1 MENRRNTQESD
12 RLSAARLRVLAEVG
26 AYLAAASDPLKALK
40 TVLPAIFEQ
49 IAGDCEGDVLD
60 PLETI
65 AENPSS
71 GDWRL
76 LIPIMG
82 HAVQVEGD
90 LQIVA
95 ALAIRRRG
103 AAEAIADLPFS
114 PSDQAFLETVAQLA
128 GYCCTQAFL
137 RAELAQRD
145 RVAQDLVLATELQR
159 SLQPG
164 CDPNALPI
172 WGVNLP
178 ARQVSGDFF
187 DFYEVQGGDYVF
199 ALGDVSGKGMSAAL
213 LMAKTIGLFRCLS
226 KRIASPAEL
235 LGAINTE
242 LCETASRGMF
252 VTMVAGRYSTRN
264 GRVQFAN
271 AGHEPPLMRRKDR
284 TYETYPASAP
294 PLGIL
299 TENRISDQDVVLDGG
314 EFYVFSDGLT
324 EYRYANGEQLGVDGL
339 IQIVEAQA
347 AAPPAQRLEG
357 LIRMLD
363 EEAGWEA
370 RDDLTA
376 IAIDDSWV
384 GTSESP
390 MEAAG

>member
-1 MENRRNTQESD
+1 MENRRNSGENE
-12 RLSAARLRVLAEVG
+12 RLSAARLRALGDIG
-26 AYLAAASDPLKALK
+26 ACLEASGDPLKGLK
-40 TVLPAIFEQ
+40 TVLPAILEQ
-49 IAGDCEGDVLD
+49 IGGNCDGAVLE
-60 PLETI
+60 PLETVSL
-65 AENPSS
+65 NPSAGS
-71 GDWRL
+71 WGL
-76 LIPIMG
+76 LLPIIAHDVG
-82 HAVQVEGD
+82 SEAEQLTIAALGIRRKGGAEA
-90 LQIVA
+90 VA
-95 ALAIRRRG
+95 AL
-103 AAEAIADLPFS
+103 PFS
-114 PSDQAFLETVAQLA
+114 AADRAFVEAVAQLA
-128 GYCCTQAFL
+128 GYCCTEVAL
-137 RAELAQRD
+137 RAELLRRD
-145 RVAQDLVLATELQR
+145 RVAQDLILATELQR

-187 DFYEVQGGDYVF
+187 DFYATDDGDYVF

-213 LMAKTIGLFRCLS
+213 LMAKTIGLFHCLS
-226 KRIASPAEL
+226 KRIESPAEL
-235 LGAINTE
+235 LAAINTE

-252 VTMVAGRYSTRN
+252 VTMVAGRYSTRD
-264 GRVQFAN
+264 GSVTFAN
-271 AGHEPPLMRRKDR
+271 AGHEPPLLRRKDR
-284 TYETYPASAP
+284 NYETFPADAP

-299 TENRISDQDVVLDGG
+299 AGNAFGDEKVVLDGG

-324 EYRYANGEQLGVDGL
+324 EYRYASGEQLGVDGL
-339 IQIVEAQA
+339 IQIVEAHA
-347 AAPPAQRLEG
+347 AAPPAERLES

-384 GTSESP
+384 AGGKID

>member
-1 MENRRNTQESD
+1 MEKRRESQD
-12 RLSAARLRVLAEVG
+12 RDQLSAARLRVLGEVG
-26 AYLAAASDPLKALK
+26 AYLATADDPIKRLK
-40 TVLPAIFEQ
+40 TVLPAILEQ
-49 IAGDCEGDVLD
+49 ISGDCEGSVLE
-60 PLETI
+60 PMETV
-65 AENPSS
+65 ADNPSV
-71 GDWRL
+71 GDWGL
-76 LIPIMG
+76 LIPITG
-82 HAVQVEGD
+82 ETAQANAEP
-90 LQIVA
+90 QPIA

-103 AAEAIADLPFS
+103 GAEAVADLPFS
-114 PSDQAFLETVAQLA
+114 ASDRAFADTVAQLA
-128 GYCCTQAFL
+128 GYCCTQVSL
-137 RAELAQRD
+137 RAELARRD

-187 DFYEVQGGDYVF
+187 DFYAVDDNEYVF

-226 KRIASPAEL
+226 KRIESPAEL
-235 LGAINTE
+235 LTAINAE

-252 VTMVAGRYSTRN
+252 VTMVAGRYSTRD
-264 GRVQFAN
+264 GQVRFAN
-271 AGHEPPLMRRKDR
+271 AGHEPPLLRRKDR
-284 TYETYPASAP
+284 TYDTFPAEAP

-299 TENRISDQDVVLDGG
+299 TQNDFSDEVVTLAGG

-324 EYRYANGEQLGVDGL
+324 EYRYASGEQLGVDGL
-339 IQIVEAQA
+339 IQIVEIHAGS
-347 AAPPAQRLEG
+347 PPAERLES

-363 EEAGWEA
+363 EESGWEA

-384 GTSESP
+384 GSGNGQL
-390 MEAAG
+390 EAAG